1 MSFFTLNKE
10 HRNQS
15 AVLSKEDAFMPD
27 ESAPKP
33 DALQLQHT
41 WVVWEQLQP
50 SSKGYGNAGAGSNSY
65 AEKTK
70 IVAAFHNVRDF
81 WVLWNNLPQPSE
93 LLASK
98 K

>member
-1 MSFFTLNKE
+1 MSFFTLNE
-10 HRNQS
+10 ELRSES

-33 DALQLQHT
+33 DALQLHHH

-50 SSKGYGNAGAGSNSY
+50 AQRDAVPRGGANSY
-65 AEKTK
+65 EEKTK
-70 IVAAFHNVRDF
+70 IIASFHNVRDF

-93 LLASK
+93 LLNHK